1 MVCAVVMAGGS
12 GQRFWPRSRRVMP
25 KQFLSLVGEKTM
37 LQRTVE
43 RLKGFVEP
51 QKLYIITA
59 AVYRDIV
66 LQQVPEVPSENVII
80 EPFGRDTA
88 AAVGLAAVTV
98 ARRDPHAVMVIL
110 PADHFI
116 ADVERFQ
123 SVLKGAVAAAEDGR
137 YLVTIGITPSRPE
150 TGFGYIAKGELH
162 GIFAGIPA
170 YVAEGFTEKPDQERA
185 RQYLASGNYLW
196 NSGMFVWRADL
207 ILRMIEEH
215 MPELSAGLKRIQEAM
230 GSEEYQEVLKEVY
243 SELPKISI
251 DYGVME
257 KARNVLV
264 LPGNFGWDDVG
275 SWTALE
281 AYKTKDVNGNILEG
295 KGVLVDTQNTLVFST
310 EKVVA
315 TLGVKDLIVVVGG
328 DSVLV
333 CHKKKAQEIKKVINA
348 LQEKGYQEIL

>member
-1 MVCAVVMAGGS
+1 MVYAVVMAGGS
-12 GQRFWPRSRRVMP
+12 GQRFWPRSRQEMP
-25 KQFLSLVGEKTM
+25 KQFLNLFGEKTM
-37 LQRTVE
+37 LQRTVG
-43 RLKGFVEP
+43 RLEGFVSP
-51 QKLYIITA
+51 QEIYIITA
-59 AVYRDIV
+59 AIYRDLV
-66 LQQVPEVPSENVII
+66 LQQVPEIPPENIII
-80 EPFGRDTA
+80 EPYGRDTA
-88 AAVGLAAVTV
+88 AAVGLAAITV
-98 ARRDPHAVMVIL
+98 AARDPDGVMVIL

-116 ADVERFQ
+116 ADEKRFQ
-123 SVLKGAVAAAEDGR
+123 SVLKGAVAAAGEGK

-150 TGFGYIAKGELH
+150 TGFGYIAKGSLH

-185 RQYLASGNYLW
+185 LQYLASGNYLW
-196 NSGMFVWRADL
+196 NSGMFIWKAEL
-207 ILRMIEEH
+207 ILRIIQEH
-215 MPELSAGLKRIQEAM
+215 MPELYFGLEKIWEAM
-230 GSEEYQEVLKEVY
+230 GSEHYWDVLNEVY
-243 SELPKISI
+243 SKLPKISI

-257 KARNVLV
+257 KAKNVLV

-281 AYKTKDVNGNILEG
+281 AYKAKDVNGNILEG
-295 KGVLVDTQNTLVFST
+295 KGVLVDTQNTLVFSS